1 MYPPTSTRLFSFY
14 CYGAH
19 RDLHSFPT
27 RRSSDLGAAAA
38 RSRRLLAFTHPP
50 DRWYLRGGF
59 SVVNF
64 FLWLGR
70 SAFRIFVHPPQQMA
84 AVLEAAGFVRAA
96 HRESFLWSFSLY
108 RRPQVS
114 AA

>member
-70 SAFRIFVHPPQQMA
+70 SAFRIFVHPPQQRSEEHTSELQSRRDL
-84 AVLEAAGFVRAA
+84 VCRLLLEKKKKTRV
-96 HRESFLWSFSLY
+96 HRST
-108 RRPQVS
+108 
-114 AA
+114 